1 MISKDPIKQRK
12 TFAATLRA
20 YRTQTRTRLR
30 ELAEAIGMSLSYI
43 SSLESGTLKP
53 PSAEDIRRMA
63 EVMELDSF
71 QTEDLMLLGKIYRDT
86 LKIELYDDGSPFQEA
101 VLGIVKE
108 WNFMPLET
116 KAAFDKLYRDYSSHA
131 PNKLRNAKVSK

>member
-86 LKIELYDDGSPFQEA
+86 VKIEIGRASCRER
-101 VLGIVKE
+101 V
-108 WNFMPLET
+108 
-116 KAAFDKLYRDYSSHA
+116 
-131 PNKLRNAKVSK
+131 